1 MSFFHFFVELQ
12 QQTVIKKAWENIM
25 KCVADG
31 TGWRNDFLL
40 KEWAMQGIKKHKFG
54 LTHTRAVPS
63 LLHRLVRKKADKTR
77 GIRRDPEVIYSR
89 KMVFTREEQN
99 SPHLKASCRQPCVP
113 TANPTTNYYPKTLVL
128 VIFPSCQDSTPCNI
142 LLSREDWPHCFWKDS
157 LMQPTFLPLQHERH
171 GIKMP
176 KMLLVSCY

>member
-1 MSFFHFFVELQ
+1 
-12 QQTVIKKAWENIM
+12 
-25 KCVADG
+25 
-31 TGWRNDFLL
+31 
-40 KEWAMQGIKKHKFG
+40 MQGIKKHKFG

-113 TANPTTNYYPKTLVL
+113 TANPTTNYYPKTLLL
-128 VIFPSCQDSTPCNI
+128 VIFSCQEKTDHTVSGKTLSCNRHFFHYNMKGMALRCQRCYSFLVI
-142 LLSREDWPHCFWKDS
+142 SLWDDTVKTSRSQEAVKGNNSLDWH
-157 LMQPTFLPLQHERH
+157 
-171 GIKMP
+171 
-176 KMLLVSCY
+176 